1 MYELI
6 GQKASRA
13 LRVLI
18 MLEELGVPYT
28 HKAVPPH
35 SPEALAVNPSG
46 KIPALRDGETVITD
60 SLAIMTYLA
69 DKHGALTHPAGTP
82 DRARQDVLTFRI
94 LDELEGPLWGE
105 GKQRYFAPEDLRAPV
120 ISDFLRWDYGRSIA
134 GFEDLVPQDG
144 FLMGDTLLLP
154 DILLGQCLRWAQ
166 LFGFPEPGP
175 KLAAYGDRL
184 LARPAFQAALAAA

>member
-18 MLEELGVPYT
+18 TLEELGVPYT

-35 SPEALAVNPSG
+35 SPEALAVNASG
-46 KIPALRDGETVITD
+46 KIPALRDGDLLVTD

-82 DRARQDVLTFRI
+82 ERARQDVLTFRI

-105 GKQRYFAPEDLRAPV
+105 GKQRYFAPKNLRAPV
-120 ISDFLRWDYGRSIA
+120 ISDFLRWDYGRSIVR
-134 GFEDLVPQDG
+134 FEDLMTG
-144 FLMGDTLLLP
+144 AFLMGDRLLLP

-166 LFGFPEPGP
+166 LFDFPAPGP
-175 KLAAYGDRL
+175 ELAAYYDRIA
-184 LARPAFQAALAAA
+184 ARPAFQAALNAA